1 MAERSEA
8 IVLRKTE
15 EDRTKFCSVRWS
27 VLASLSEYM
36 FGFEVDKFSNKKK
49 RPAVLIINEE
59 VDCTRSI
66 SSLLHIY
73 RKRCTE
79 NVSLLVKTK
88 EPNSNSTNQ
97 NRQALCSETKEKN
110 EKWQE
115 LLIKE
120 KEERKEKRGSKGVS
134 PLALQTQTCQK
145 NNLVV
150 KTMVQEKFIFSSIRL
165 KEVAGKYRR
174 SNEAVCALFV
184 QLFL

>member
-1 MAERSEA
+1 MLELKLKLNRNSMPRTSSLSMIDMQRKIDRRFITYEFGTAGFLNGLTNRPKSLSSPWTRKRKDTLSTMDVESDLKLMAERSEA

-49 RPAVLIINEE
+49 RPAVLIINGE

-79 NVSLLVKTK
+79 YVSLFFV
-88 EPNSNSTNQ
+88 
-97 NRQALCSETKEKN
+97 EK
-110 EKWQE
+110 Q
-115 LLIKE
+115 
-120 KEERKEKRGSKGVS
+120 
-134 PLALQTQTCQK
+134 
-145 NNLVV
+145 
-150 KTMVQEKFIFSSIRL
+150 
-165 KEVAGKYRR
+165 
-174 SNEAVCALFV
+174 
-184 QLFL
+184 